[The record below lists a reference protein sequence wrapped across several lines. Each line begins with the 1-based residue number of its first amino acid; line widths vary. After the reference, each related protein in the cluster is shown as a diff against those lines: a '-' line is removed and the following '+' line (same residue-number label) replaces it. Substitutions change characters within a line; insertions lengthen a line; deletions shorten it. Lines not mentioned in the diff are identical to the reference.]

1 MSIKYIGMV
10 ISALQIEFKQG
21 AFITFQIILKT
32 ISIFKFYFVPKKV
45 IIYISEI

>member
-10 ISALQIEFKQG
+10 IPALQIEFTQG

-32 ISIFKFYFVPKKV
+32 IPIFKFDFVPKKI